1 MDITRI
7 FEQFDKYV
15 VPNYTR
21 KDVVLVEGKGSRVRD
36 ATGREYLDLFPGWGC
51 NGLGHCHPRVV
62 EAIRRQAGRLIHVAN
77 DYYNE
82 LQGELAE
89 IISTRSFGG
98 KCFFCNS
105 GAEAIEGAIKFARIF
120 TADERHRV
128 VTMKESFHGRTLAA
142 VTATGQDKYHQGI
155 GPLSPGFCYVPFN
168 DIDAVAEAIDDETC
182 AVLLEL
188 IQGEGGVN
196 VADEEYVRQLRELCD
211 GQNVLLVID
220 EVQTGCG
227 RTGEWFVHQHYGIE
241 PDLITMAKA
250 LGGGVAIGGIE
261 ARPDIADRI
270 VPGLHAST
278 FGGNPIACAAAIA
291 AFRAVEEEN
300 LLENARSMGEYLVE
314 RFGGIAER
322 TGLVKEIRGR
332 GLMVGC
338 ELNIPGAPVAR
349 ACLEKGLLIDCTHDT
364 VLRVLP
370 AMTVTQDELDEGL
383 EIVEAALDEQQG

>member
-1 MDITRI
+1 
-7 FEQFDKYV
+7 
-15 VPNYTR
+15 
-21 KDVVLVEGKGSRVRD
+21 
-36 ATGREYLDLFPGWGC
+36 
-51 NGLGHCHPRVV
+51 
-62 EAIRRQAGRLIHVAN
+62 
-77 DYYNE
+77 
-82 LQGELAE
+82 
-89 IISTRSFGG
+89 
-98 KCFFCNS
+98 
-105 GAEAIEGAIKFARIF
+105 
-120 TADERHRV
+120 
-128 VTMKESFHGRTLAA
+128 
-142 VTATGQDKYHQGI
+142 
-155 GPLSPGFCYVPFN
+155 
-168 DIDAVAEAIDDETC
+168 
-182 AVLLEL
+182 
-188 IQGEGGVN
+188 
-196 VADEEYVRQLRELCD
+196 
-211 GQNVLLVID
+211 
-220 EVQTGCG
+220 
-227 RTGEWFVHQHYGIE
+227 
-241 PDLITMAKA
+241 MAKA

-370 AMTVTQDELDEGL
+370 AMTVTREELDEGL
-383 EIVEAALDEQQG
+383 DIVEAALDEQQG